1 MPALIDLQRRFR
13 DAVLAETGAPP
24 AAVPG
29 GKVSADVR
37 LNIYRNNVLNNLT
50 RALRLCYP
58 AVERLVGAAF
68 FAAAARQFIVA
79 APPIEADLYRYGGGL
94 ADFLES
100 FPAAAGLPYLA
111 DVARLEWAINRA
123 WHAPAAPAAGI
134 EALAAF
140 PHDSRAELRL
150 CPHPALSL
158 LRLEH
163 PARAIWEAV
172 LTEDAQARGEA
183 LAGID
188 PGSGG
193 ETLAVYRAAGV
204 PEISVLSPVAFE
216 LAQALV
222 EGRTVGEALVA
233 TGPAE
238 AAPLLAELVSRG
250 CFTGIRAADR
260 RRGLMHGDPS

>member
-1 MPALIDLQRRFR
+1 MPSLIDLQRRFR

-24 AAVPG
+24 AAVLG
-29 GKVSADVR
+29 GKVSTDAR
-37 LNIYRNNVLNNLT
+37 LNLYRNNVLSNLT

-58 AVERLVGAAF
+58 AVERLVGEAF

-94 ADFLES
+94 AKFLES
-100 FPAAAGLPYLA
+100 FPPAAGLPYLA

-123 WHAPAAPAAGI
+123 SHAPAAPVAGI
-134 EALAAF
+134 EALAAV
-140 PHDSRAELRL
+140 PDDSQAELRL
-150 CPHPALSL
+150 WPHPALSL
-158 LRLEH
+158 LRLDH

-172 LTEDAQARGEA
+172 LTEDAEARGDA
-183 LAGID
+183 LAGTD

-193 ETLAVYRAAGV
+193 EALAVYRATGV
-204 PEISVLSPVAFE
+204 PEISVLSPVAFG

-222 EGRTVGEALVA
+222 EGRTLGDALVA
-233 TGPAE
+233 SGPAE

-250 CFTGIRAADR
+250 FFTGIRVADR
-260 RRGLMHGDPS
+260 RTGLMRGDPS